1 MDCIFKRQ
9 SVGETTY
16 LIYELD
22 GGKEVDS
29 FAMHMM
35 SNNRMIHI
43 VPVQIVSINEK
54 RQFQF
59 NITGLTKLSNR
70 VATPRPKKEVLEI
83 LSSMVNVFEEA
94 DAYMLDLT
102 HLLLEWEHVYLDGQG
117 NCILIYL
124 PMECAN
130 DKEQIPFLQ
139 EIVSKIQL
147 DYQEKDP
154 YLFDLL
160 NAFSRGAIQKLSDF
174 KEMLKKNAGVMKSEN
189 IQEEKVAFEEKT
201 PEKSEDSVPKEIG
214 EKKASLLKT
223 AEKGIRAKPQ
233 ADSKIPIINIPGREP
248 GGKEVCQVPLQ
259 APEKPKKGF
268 LKKDSGKQK
277 MFAMPKKQ
285 KPEKVPLPITEKK
298 DDIGQK
304 HDSGIIK
311 TEKKEMYEGYE
322 NTVMIQE
329 PVEIPRNG
337 EETVMLAETAFM
349 VQVSARLVR
358 RQDGAIYRIEKERT
372 VIGSGTMADVCI
384 GYNNAIS
391 RSHVII
397 SCIGGSY
404 YIEDDQSKNGTFVNG
419 RRLQPGVQEPLY
431 DGMIIR
437 LANEDFEFSK
447 E

>member
-1 MDCIFKRQ
+1 MDCIFKQQ

-22 GGKEVDS
+22 SRMEVDS

-35 SNNRMIHI
+35 SNNQMVHI

-83 LSSMVNVFEEA
+83 LSSMVNAFEEA

-124 PMECAN
+124 PVECAN
-130 DKEQIPFLQ
+130 DKEQISFLQ

-160 NAFSRGAIQKLSDF
+160 NAFSRGAIRKMSDF
-174 KEMLKKNAGVMKSEN
+174 KEMLKKNVGVIKSEN
-189 IQEEKVAFEEKT
+189 VQEEKVIFEEKK
-201 PEKSEDSVPKEIG
+201 PEDSVPEELS

-223 AEKGIRAKPQ
+223 VEKGIRAKPQ

-277 MFAMPKKQ
+277 MFVIPKKQ
-285 KPEKVPLPITEKK
+285 KIEKVLLENTEKK
-298 DDIGQK
+298 EDAGHK
-304 HDSGIIK
+304 NGSGIIK
-311 TEKKEMYEGYE
+311 TEKAEMYEGYE
-322 NTVMIQE
+322 NTVMIQK
-329 PVEIPRNG
+329 PVKIPRTG
-337 EETVMLAETAFM
+337 EETVMLAEAAFM
-349 VQVSARLVR
+349 PKVSAKLIR
-358 RQDGAIYRIEKERT
+358 RQDGTVYRIDRERT
-372 VIGSGTMADVCI
+372 VIGSGAMADVCI

-391 RSHVII
+391 RSHVVIL
-397 SCIGGSY
+397 CIVGSY
-404 YIEDDQSKNGTFVNG
+404 YIEDDRSKNGTFING

-431 DGMIIR
+431 DGMVVR